1 MANLQGYGTN
11 SVGNMLNHYTR
22 HAGDP
27 EQTKYRYANQDIDQT
42 RTHLNYAIFAR
53 DDPAAFVQSKIDEVD
68 VKPKGG
74 DKATNVISDWVITL
88 PKNPALIGREREF
101 FQTAYDYMLKT
112 VPEKLIV
119 GAWVHMDENQP
130 HMHFCFCPMVHTA
143 VMTNDKSRP
152 LLDAQGQV
160 KRDKKGTPRYER
172 VQVRDAAGKP
182 VYRSSFGQT
191 KVYTRARMKKFH
203 PDLEKAMEGHFGF
216 KVGIELEDKGEKL
229 LSDLKQPDYIKAKE
243 TMSRQQSRIR
253 ALEAKEV
260 ETRGKLG
267 ALTDEVEKKRSQS
280 ADIDFEIGV
289 KTGELDDLQDEVEQK
304 IELRDEVGENLK
316 REQRRLESVR
326 RTAGR
331 FEEDV
336 EELEAIASL
345 AERFDHAGR
354 FEKRGTLDEIA
365 ARCDGLRGRV
375 SQFVEEVREA
385 VGRLG
390 LAIADLTR
398 RLGPRSARMTTKA
411 LKRDLAALE
420 RDYGEDDDRSPK
432 ARAAEAQR
440 AARARD
446 VNRDDRPPQRSW
458 SQSR

>member
-53 DDPAAFVQSKIDEVD
+53 DDPAAFVQSKIDGVD

-101 FQTAYDYMLKT
+101 FQTAYDHMLKT

-130 HMHFCFCPMVHTA
+130 HMHFCFCPVVHTA

-267 ALTDEVEKKRSQS
+267 ALTDGVEKKRSQS
-280 ADIDFEIGV
+280 ADIDLEIGG
-289 KTGELDDLQDEVEQK
+289 KTGELDDLRNEIEQK
-304 IELRDEVGENLK
+304 ILDLAAAKAECEAVS
-316 REQRRLESVR
+316 QRLECLRQRADGVARDIGELQPIATEVR
-326 RTAGR
+326 GWEAAGKAER
-331 FEEDV
+331 GAILDNIVVKCDGLASRIRAGVAGIRIKV
-336 EELEAIASL
+336 EELRNRISRPLECLMRREQPRQQSL
-345 AERFDHAGR
+345 NDV
-354 FEKRGTLDEIA
+354 
-365 ARCDGLRGRV
+365 LR
-375 SQFVEEVREA
+375 
-385 VGRLG
+385 
-390 LAIADLTR
+390 D
-398 RLGPRSARMTTKA
+398 
-411 LKRDLAALE
+411 
-420 RDYGEDDDRSPK
+420 
-432 ARAAEAQR
+432 AQR
-440 AARARD
+440 AADAWNRDHAAPQRTYRGRAR
-446 VNRDDRPPQRSW
+446 
-458 SQSR
+458 

>member
-1 MANLQGYGTN
+1 
-11 SVGNMLNHYTR
+11 MLNHYTR
-22 HAGDP
+22 HAGVP

-53 DDPAAFVQSKIDEVD
+53 DDPAAFVQSKIDGVD

-88 PKNPALIGREREF
+88 PKNPALTGREREF
-101 FQTAYDYMLKT
+101 FQTAYDHMLET
-112 VPEKLIV
+112 VPEKLVV

-130 HMHFCFCPMVHTA
+130 HMHFCFCPVVHTA

-243 TMSRQQSRIR
+243 TISRQQSRIR

-280 ADIDFEIGV
+280 ADIDLEIGG
-289 KTGELDDLQDEVEQK
+289 KTGELDDLRNEIEQK
-304 IELRDEVGENLK
+304 ILDLVAAKAECEAVSQRLECLRQRADGVARDVAELRPIAAEVRGWEAAGKAERGAILDNIAVKCDGLAS
-316 REQRRLESVR
+316 RI
-326 RTAGR
+326 RTAVAGIR
-331 FEEDV
+331 LKV
-336 EELEAIASL
+336 EEL
-345 AERFDHAGR
+345 AERIAAPVRYAQRKSEPRQQG
-354 FEKRGTLDEIA
+354 LDEVMA
-365 ARCDGLRGRV
+365 
-375 SQFVEEVREA
+375 Q
-385 VGRLG
+385 
-390 LAIADLTR
+390 
-398 RLGPRSARMTTKA
+398 
-411 LKRDLAALE
+411 
-420 RDYGEDDDRSPK
+420 
-432 ARAAEAQR
+432 ARAAADARNRDHAAPQR
-440 AARARD
+440 TYRGRAR
-446 VNRDDRPPQRSW
+446 
-458 SQSR
+458 

>member
-101 FQTAYDYMLKT
+101 FQTAYDHMLKT

-130 HMHFCFCPMVHTA
+130 HMHFCFCPIVHTA

-182 VYRSSFGQT
+182 LYRSSFGQT

-280 ADIDFEIGV
+280 ADIDLEIGG
-289 KTGELDDLQDEVEQK
+289 KTGHLDDLQNEIEQK
-304 IELRDEVGENLK
+304 ILDLAAAKAECEAVS
-316 REQRRLESVR
+316 QRLESLRQREREV
-326 RTAGR
+326 AG
-331 FEEDV
+331 DV
-336 EELEAIASL
+336 AELRPIAAEIGRWEAADR
-345 AERFDHAGR
+345 A
-354 FEKRGTLDEIA
+354 EKRAILDSIADGCSALRERIQRRVERLGKRIEEVGARVRALREKVMPSTRKLKRGLKEKQESLDEMMDW
-365 ARCDGLRGRV
+365 ARKSAGSFGRE
-375 SQFVEEVREA
+375 SA
-385 VGRLG
+385 P
-390 LAIADLTR
+390 TR
-398 RLGPRSARMTTKA
+398 S
-411 LKRDLAALE
+411 
-420 RDYGEDDDRSPK
+420 
-432 ARAAEAQR
+432 
-440 AARARD
+440 
-446 VNRDDRPPQRSW
+446 RP
-458 SQSR
+458 QSR

>member
-101 FQTAYDYMLKT
+101 FQTAYDHMLKT

-152 LLDAQGQV
+152 LLDARGQV

-280 ADIDFEIGV
+280 ADIDLEIGG
-289 KTGELDDLQDEVEQK
+289 KTGELDDLRNEIEQK
-304 IELRDEVGENLK
+304 ILDLAAAKAECEAVS
-316 REQRRLESVR
+316 QRLESLRQREREVAGDVAELRSIAAEVR
-326 RTAGR
+326 GWEAAGKAER
-331 FEEDV
+331 GAILDRIAAQCDGLASRIRAGVAGIRLKV
-336 EELEAIASL
+336 EELRSRISRPLEYLMRREQPRQQSL
-345 AERFDHAGR
+345 NDV
-354 FEKRGTLDEIA
+354 
-365 ARCDGLRGRV
+365 LR
-375 SQFVEEVREA
+375 
-385 VGRLG
+385 
-390 LAIADLTR
+390 D
-398 RLGPRSARMTTKA
+398 
-411 LKRDLAALE
+411 
-420 RDYGEDDDRSPK
+420 
-432 ARAAEAQR
+432 AQR
-440 AARARD
+440 AADAWNRDHAAPQRTYRGRAR
-446 VNRDDRPPQRSW
+446 
-458 SQSR
+458 

>member
-27 EQTKYRYANQDIDQT
+27 EQTRYRYANQDIDPA

-88 PKNPALIGREREF
+88 PKNPALKGREREF
-101 FQTAYDYMLKT
+101 FQTAYDHMLKT
-112 VPEKLIV
+112 VPEELVV

-130 HMHFCFCPMVHTA
+130 HMHFCFCPKVKTA

-152 LLDAQGQV
+152 LLDAQGRV

-172 VQVRDAAGKP
+172 VQVRDSDGKP

-191 KVYTRARMKKFH
+191 KVYTQARMKKFH

-243 TMSRQQSRIR
+243 TISRQQSRIR

-280 ADIDFEIGV
+280 ADIDLEI
-289 KTGELDDLQDEVEQK
+289 EQK
-304 IELRDEVGENLK
+304 ILDLVAAKAECEAVS
-316 REQRRLESVR
+316 QRLESLRQREREVAGDVAELRPIAAEIGRWEAADRAGKRAILDSIADGCSALRERIQGRVERLGKRIEEVGARVR
-326 RTAGR
+326 ALREKVMPSTRKLKRGLKEKQESLDEVMDWARKTAGSFGHESAPTR
-331 FEEDV
+331 
-336 EELEAIASL
+336 S
-345 AERFDHAGR
+345 
-354 FEKRGTLDEIA
+354 RG
-365 ARCDGLRGRV
+365 
-375 SQFVEEVREA
+375 
-385 VGRLG
+385 
-390 LAIADLTR
+390 
-398 RLGPRSARMTTKA
+398 
-411 LKRDLAALE
+411 
-420 RDYGEDDDRSPK
+420 
-432 ARAAEAQR
+432 
-440 AARARD
+440 
-446 VNRDDRPPQRSW
+446 
-458 SQSR
+458 QSR

>member
-1 MANLQGYGTN
+1 
-11 SVGNMLNHYTR
+11 MLNHYTR

-101 FQTAYDYMLKT
+101 FQTAYDHMLKT

-260 ETRGKLG
+260 ETRGELG
-267 ALTDEVEKKRSQS
+267 AVTEQVDEKRAQAAEIDRRIAEKM
-280 ADIDFEIGV
+280 AEIDRLDGEIGE
-289 KTGELDDLQDEVEQK
+289 KL
-304 IELRDEVGENLK
+304 ELRNEVGDEIQ
-316 REQRRLESVR
+316 RESARLESLR
-326 RTAGR
+326 RGTRAVAR
-331 FEEDV
+331 DV
-336 EELEAIASL
+336 EELRPVAAEIGRWEAAGR
-345 AERFDHAGR
+345 AER
-354 FEKRGTLDEIA
+354 GTILDSIT
-365 ARCDGLRGRV
+365 ARCAG
-375 SQFVEEVREA
+375 
-385 VGRLG
+385 
-390 LAIADLTR
+390 
-398 RLGPRSARMTTKA
+398 
-411 LKRDLAALE
+411 AA
-420 RDYGEDDDRSPK
+420 
-432 ARAAEAQR
+432 R
-440 AARARD
+440 AARAAIEELRD
-446 VNRDDRPPQRSW
+446 RIWALMRPKKAQRTERSLDDVMREATEVARASSALSRNHVAPTNSRQRG
-458 SQSR
+458 QAR

>member
-101 FQTAYDYMLKT
+101 FQTAYDHMLKT

-119 GAWVHMDENQP
+119 GAWVHLDENQP

-152 LLDAQGQV
+152 FLDAQGQV

-280 ADIDFEIGV
+280 ADIDLEIGG
-289 KTGELDDLQDEVEQK
+289 KTGELDDLRNEIEQK
-304 IELRDEVGENLK
+304 ILDLAAAKAECEAVS
-316 REQRRLESVR
+316 QRLESLRQREREVAGDVAELRPIAAEIGRWEAADRAGKRAILDSIADGCSVLRERIQGRVERLGKRIEEIGARVR
-326 RTAGR
+326 ALREKVMPSTR
-331 FEEDV
+331 K
-336 EELEAIASL
+336 L
-345 AERFDHAGR
+345 
-354 FEKRGTLDEIA
+354 KRGLKEKQESLDEMMDW
-365 ARCDGLRGRV
+365 ARKSAGSFGHE
-375 SQFVEEVREA
+375 SA
-385 VGRLG
+385 P
-390 LAIADLTR
+390 TR
-398 RLGPRSARMTTKA
+398 S
-411 LKRDLAALE
+411 
-420 RDYGEDDDRSPK
+420 
-432 ARAAEAQR
+432 
-440 AARARD
+440 
-446 VNRDDRPPQRSW
+446 RP
-458 SQSR
+458 QSR

>member
-53 DDPAAFVQSKIDEVD
+53 DDPAAFVQSKIDKVD

-101 FQTAYDYMLKT
+101 FQTAYDHMLKT

-172 VQVRDAAGKP
+172 VQVRDATGKP

-260 ETRGKLG
+260 ETRAKLG
-267 ALTDEVEKKRSQS
+267 AVTEQVDEKRAQAAEIDRRIAEKMAELDRL
-280 ADIDFEIGV
+280 DGEIGE
-289 KTGELDDLQDEVEQK
+289 KL
-304 IELRDEVGENLK
+304 ELRNEVGDEIQ
-316 REQRRLESVR
+316 RESARLESLR
-326 RTAGR
+326 RGTRAVAR
-331 FEEDV
+331 DV
-336 EELEAIASL
+336 EELRPVAVEIGRWEAAGR
-345 AERFDHAGR
+345 AER
-354 FEKRGTLDEIA
+354 GTILDSIT
-365 ARCDGLRGRV
+365 ARCAG
-375 SQFVEEVREA
+375 
-385 VGRLG
+385 
-390 LAIADLTR
+390 
-398 RLGPRSARMTTKA
+398 
-411 LKRDLAALE
+411 AA
-420 RDYGEDDDRSPK
+420 
-432 ARAAEAQR
+432 R
-440 AARARD
+440 AARAAIEEIGARVRALREKVMPSTRKLKRGLKEKQESLD
-446 VNRDDRPPQRSW
+446 EMMDWVRKSAVSFGHESAPTRSRP
-458 SQSR
+458 QSR

>member
-101 FQTAYDYMLKT
+101 FQTAYDHMLKT

-280 ADIDFEIGV
+280 ADIDLEIGG
-289 KTGELDDLQDEVEQK
+289 KTGELDDLRNEIEQK
-304 IELRDEVGENLK
+304 ILDLAAAKAECEAVS
-316 REQRRLESVR
+316 QRLECLRQRADGVARDIGELQPIATEVR
-326 RTAGR
+326 GWEAAGK
-331 FEEDV
+331 
-336 EELEAIASL
+336 
-345 AERFDHAGR
+345 AERGAI
-354 FEKRGTLDEIA
+354 LDNIVV
-365 ARCDGLRGRV
+365 RCDGLASRIRAGVAGMRIK
-375 SQFVEEVREA
+375 VEELRSRISRPLEYLMRREQ
-385 VGRLG
+385 
-390 LAIADLTR
+390 
-398 RLGPRSARMTTKA
+398 PRQQS
-411 LKRDLAALE
+411 LNDVLRD
-420 RDYGEDDDRSPK
+420 
-432 ARAAEAQR
+432 AQR
-440 AARARD
+440 AADAWNRDHAAPQRTYRGRAR
-446 VNRDDRPPQRSW
+446 
-458 SQSR
+458 

>member
-27 EQTKYRYANQDIDQT
+27 EQTRYRYANQDIDPA

-88 PKNPALIGREREF
+88 PKNPALKGREREF
-101 FQTAYDYMLKT
+101 FQTAYDHMLKT
-112 VPEKLIV
+112 VPEELVV

-130 HMHFCFCPMVHTA
+130 HMHFCFCPKVKTA

-152 LLDAQGQV
+152 LLDAQGRV

-172 VQVRDAAGKP
+172 VQVRDSDGKP

-243 TMSRQQSRIR
+243 TMSRQQRRIR

-280 ADIDFEIGV
+280 ADIDLKIGE
-289 KTGELDDLQDEVEQK
+289 KTGELDGLRDEIEQK
-304 IELRDEVGENLK
+304 ILDLAAAKAECEAVS
-316 REQRRLESVR
+316 QRLESLRQREREV
-326 RTAGR
+326 AGDVAELR
-331 FEEDV
+331 PIAAEIGRWEAADRAGKRAILDNIVVKCDGLASRIRAGVAGMRIKV
-336 EELEAIASL
+336 EELRSRISRPLEYLMRREQPRQQSL
-345 AERFDHAGR
+345 NDV
-354 FEKRGTLDEIA
+354 
-365 ARCDGLRGRV
+365 LRD
-375 SQFVEEVREA
+375 S
-385 VGRLG
+385 
-390 LAIADLTR
+390 
-398 RLGPRSARMTTKA
+398 
-411 LKRDLAALE
+411 
-420 RDYGEDDDRSPK
+420 
-432 ARAAEAQR
+432 QR
-440 AARARD
+440 AADAWNRDHAAPQRTYRGRAR
-446 VNRDDRPPQRSW
+446 
-458 SQSR
+458 

>member
-1 MANLQGYGTN
+1 M
-11 SVGNMLNHYTR
+11 GNMLNHYTR

-101 FQTAYDYMLKT
+101 FQTAYDHMLKT

-152 LLDAQGQV
+152 LLDAQGRV

-260 ETRGKLG
+260 ETRAKLG
-267 ALTDEVEKKRSQS
+267 AVTEQVDEKRAQAAEIDRRIAEKM
-280 ADIDFEIGV
+280 AEIDRLDGEIGE
-289 KTGELDDLQDEVEQK
+289 KL
-304 IELRDEVGENLK
+304 ELRNEVGDEIQ
-316 REQRRLESVR
+316 RESARLESLR
-326 RTAGR
+326 RGTRAVAR
-331 FEEDV
+331 DV
-336 EELEAIASL
+336 EELRPIAAEVRRYEGAGR
-345 AERFDHAGR
+345 AER
-354 FEKRGTLDEIA
+354 GTILDSIA
-365 ARCDGLRGRV
+365 ARCAG
-375 SQFVEEVREA
+375 
-385 VGRLG
+385 
-390 LAIADLTR
+390 
-398 RLGPRSARMTTKA
+398 
-411 LKRDLAALE
+411 AA
-420 RDYGEDDDRSPK
+420 
-432 ARAAEAQR
+432 R
-440 AARARD
+440 AARAAIEELG
-446 VNRDDRPPQRSW
+446 DRIWALMRPRKAKTEQRSLDDVMREATEVARAAKAL
-458 SQSR
+458 SRNHVAPTNSRQRGQAR

>member
-53 DDPAAFVQSKIDEVD
+53 DDPTAFVQSKIDGVD

-101 FQTAYDYMLKT
+101 FQTAYDHMLET

-130 HMHFCFCPMVHTA
+130 HMHFCFCPVVHTA

-243 TMSRQQSRIR
+243 AMSRQQSRIR

-280 ADIDFEIGV
+280 ADIDLEIGG
-289 KTGELDDLQDEVEQK
+289 KTGELDDLRNEIERK
-304 IELRDEVGENLK
+304 ILDLAAAKAECEAVS
-316 REQRRLESVR
+316 QRLECLRQRADGVARDVAELEPIAADVR
-326 RTAGR
+326 RFEGAGR
-331 FEEDV
+331 
-336 EELEAIASL
+336 
-345 AERFDHAGR
+345 AERGAI
-354 FEKRGTLDEIA
+354 LDSIA

-375 SQFVEEVREA
+375 EHVIEGIRGA
-385 VGRLG
+385 VGRLEV
-390 LAIADLTR
+390 AIADLAR
-398 RLGPRSARMTTKA
+398 KLAPRSARMTTRA

-420 RDYGEDDDRSPK
+420 KDMSPVTLASE
-432 ARAAEAQR
+432 ARE
-440 AARARD
+440 AARASNSRRGN
-446 VNRDDRPPQRSW
+446 VPQRDRG
-458 SQSR
+458 QSR

>member
-101 FQTAYDYMLKT
+101 FQTAYDHMLKT

-280 ADIDFEIGV
+280 ADIDLEIGG
-289 KTGELDDLQDEVEQK
+289 KTGELDDLRNEIEQK
-304 IELRDEVGENLK
+304 ILDLAAAKAECEAVS
-316 REQRRLESVR
+316 QRLESLRQREREVAGDVAELRPIATEVR
-326 RTAGR
+326 GWEAAGKAER
-331 FEEDV
+331 GAILDNIVVKCDGLASRIRARVAGIRIKV
-336 EELEAIASL
+336 EELRSRISRPLEYLMRRKQPRQQSL
-345 AERFDHAGR
+345 NDV
-354 FEKRGTLDEIA
+354 
-365 ARCDGLRGRV
+365 LR
-375 SQFVEEVREA
+375 
-385 VGRLG
+385 
-390 LAIADLTR
+390 D
-398 RLGPRSARMTTKA
+398 
-411 LKRDLAALE
+411 
-420 RDYGEDDDRSPK
+420 
-432 ARAAEAQR
+432 AQR
-440 AARARD
+440 AGDAWNRDHAAPQRTYRGRAR
-446 VNRDDRPPQRSW
+446 
-458 SQSR
+458 

>member
-1 MANLQGYGTN
+1 MANLQGYGTT

-27 EQTKYRYANQDIDQT
+27 NQTKYRYANQDIDPV
-42 RTHLNYAIFAR
+42 RTHLNYAIFTR

-74 DKATNVISDWVITL
+74 EKATNVISDWVITL
-88 PKNPALIGREREF
+88 PKNPALKGREQEF
-101 FQTAYDYMLKT
+101 FQAAYDHMLKT
-112 VPEKLIV
+112 VPERLVV

-130 HMHFCFCPMVHTA
+130 HMHFCFCPMVKTA

-152 LLDAQGQV
+152 LLDAHGRV

-243 TMSRQQSRIR
+243 TMARQQRKIR

-267 ALTDEVEKKRSQS
+267 ALTDEVEEKRSQA
-280 ADIDFEIGV
+280 ADIGLEVDE
-289 KTGELDDLQDEVEQK
+289 KTIELDGLQDEIEQK
-304 IELRDEVGENLK
+304 ILDLANAKAECEAVS
-316 REQRRLESVR
+316 QRLESLRQREGELAGDVAALRPIAAEIGRWEAADRAGKREILDSIAQGCGALRERIQGRVERLGRRIEEVGARVR
-326 RTAGR
+326 ALREKVMPSTR
-331 FEEDV
+331 K
-336 EELEAIASL
+336 L
-345 AERFDHAGR
+345 
-354 FEKRGTLDEIA
+354 KRGLKEKQESLDEMMDWA
-365 ARCDGLRGRV
+365 KKSAGSFGPER
-375 SQFVEEVREA
+375 
-385 VGRLG
+385 
-390 LAIADLTR
+390 TR
-398 RLGPRSARMTTKA
+398 PRS
-411 LKRDLAALE
+411 
-420 RDYGEDDDRSPK
+420 
-432 ARAAEAQR
+432 
-440 AARARD
+440 
-446 VNRDDRPPQRSW
+446 
-458 SQSR
+458 

>member
-1 MANLQGYGTN
+1 
-11 SVGNMLNHYTR
+11 MLNHYTR

-53 DDPAAFVQSKIDEVD
+53 DDPAAFVQSKIDGVD

-101 FQTAYDYMLKT
+101 FQTAYDHMLET

-119 GAWVHMDENQP
+119 GAWVHMDESQP

-191 KVYTRARMKKFH
+191 KVYTRARMKRFH

-280 ADIDFEIGV
+280 ADIDLEIGG
-289 KTGELDDLQDEVEQK
+289 KTGELDDLQNEIGQK
-304 IELRDEVGENLK
+304 ILDLVAAKAECEAVS
-316 REQRRLESVR
+316 QRLESLR
-326 RTAGR
+326 RREREVAGDVAELR
-331 FEEDV
+331 PIAAEIGRWEAAGKAERGAILDRIAAQCDGLASRIRAGVAGIRLKV
-336 EELEAIASL
+336 EELRSRISRPLEYLMRIAQPRQQSL
-345 AERFDHAGR
+345 NDV
-354 FEKRGTLDEIA
+354 
-365 ARCDGLRGRV
+365 LR
-375 SQFVEEVREA
+375 
-385 VGRLG
+385 
-390 LAIADLTR
+390 D
-398 RLGPRSARMTTKA
+398 
-411 LKRDLAALE
+411 
-420 RDYGEDDDRSPK
+420 
-432 ARAAEAQR
+432 AQR
-440 AARARD
+440 AADAWNRDHAAPQRTYRGRAR
-446 VNRDDRPPQRSW
+446 
-458 SQSR
+458 

>member
-1 MANLQGYGTN
+1 MANLQGYGTG

-27 EQTKYRYANQDIDQT
+27 EQTRYRYANQDIDPA

-53 DDPAAFVQSKIDEVD
+53 EDPAAFVQSKIDGAD

-88 PKNPALIGREREF
+88 PKNPALKGREREF
-101 FQTAYDYMLKT
+101 FQTAYDHMLKT
-112 VPEKLIV
+112 VPERIVV

-130 HMHFCFCPMVHTA
+130 HMHFCFCPMVRTA

-152 LLDAQGQV
+152 LLDAQGRV

-182 VYRSSFGQT
+182 VYRSSFGQS
-191 KVYTRARMKKFH
+191 KVYTRARMKRFH

-243 TMSRQQSRIR
+243 TMARQQRKIR

-267 ALTDEVEKKRSQS
+267 ALTDEVEEKRSQA
-280 ADIDFEIGV
+280 ADIGLKVDE
-289 KTGELDDLQDEVEQK
+289 KTIELDG
-304 IELRDEVGENLK
+304 LRDEI
-316 REQRRLESVR
+316 EQKALDLAAAKAECEAVSQRLESLRQREGELAGDVAALRPIAAEIGRWEAADRAGKREILDSIAQGCGALRERIQGRVERLGRRIEEVGARVR
-326 RTAGR
+326 ALREKVMPSTR
-331 FEEDV
+331 K
-336 EELEAIASL
+336 L
-345 AERFDHAGR
+345 
-354 FEKRGTLDEIA
+354 KRGLKEKQESLDEMKDW
-365 ARCDGLRGRV
+365 ARKSAGSFGPER
-375 SQFVEEVREA
+375 
-385 VGRLG
+385 
-390 LAIADLTR
+390 TR
-398 RLGPRSARMTTKA
+398 PRSQ
-411 LKRDLAALE
+411 
-420 RDYGEDDDRSPK
+420 G
-432 ARAAEAQR
+432 
-440 AARARD
+440 
-446 VNRDDRPPQRSW
+446 
-458 SQSR
+458 QSR

>member
-22 HAGDP
+22 HTADP

-101 FQTAYDYMLKT
+101 FQTAYDHMLKT

-152 LLDAQGQV
+152 LLDAQGRV

-243 TMSRQQSRIR
+243 TMSRQQRRIR

-280 ADIDFEIGV
+280 ADIDLEIGG
-289 KTGELDDLQDEVEQK
+289 KTDELDDLQNEIEQK
-304 IELRDEVGENLK
+304 ILDLAAAKAECEAVS
-316 REQRRLESVR
+316 QRLESLRQREREVAGDVAELEPIAADVR
-326 RTAGR
+326 RFEGAGR
-331 FEEDV
+331 
-336 EELEAIASL
+336 
-345 AERFDHAGR
+345 AERGAI
-354 FEKRGTLDEIA
+354 LDSIA
-365 ARCDGLRGRV
+365 ARCAG
-375 SQFVEEVREA
+375 
-385 VGRLG
+385 
-390 LAIADLTR
+390 
-398 RLGPRSARMTTKA
+398 
-411 LKRDLAALE
+411 AA
-420 RDYGEDDDRSPK
+420 
-432 ARAAEAQR
+432 R
-440 AARARD
+440 AARAAIEELGDRIWALMRPKKAQRTVGD
-446 VNRDDRPPQRSW
+446 VMREATEVARAAKAL
-458 SQSR
+458 SRNHIAPTNSGPRGQAR

>member
-101 FQTAYDYMLKT
+101 FQTAYDHMLKT

-130 HMHFCFCPMVHTA
+130 HMHFCFCPIVHTA

-280 ADIDFEIGV
+280 ADIDLEIGG
-289 KTGELDDLQDEVEQK
+289 KTGELDDLRNEIEQK
-304 IELRDEVGENLK
+304 ILDLAAAKAECEAVS
-316 REQRRLESVR
+316 QRLESLRQREREVAGDVAELRPIAAEVR
-326 RTAGR
+326 GWEAAGKAER
-331 FEEDV
+331 GAILDRIAAQCDGLASRIRAGVAGIRLKV
-336 EELEAIASL
+336 EELRSRISRPLEYLMRREQPRQQSL
-345 AERFDHAGR
+345 NDV
-354 FEKRGTLDEIA
+354 
-365 ARCDGLRGRV
+365 LR
-375 SQFVEEVREA
+375 
-385 VGRLG
+385 
-390 LAIADLTR
+390 D
-398 RLGPRSARMTTKA
+398 
-411 LKRDLAALE
+411 
-420 RDYGEDDDRSPK
+420 
-432 ARAAEAQR
+432 AQR
-440 AARARD
+440 AADAWNRDHAAPQRTYRGRAR
-446 VNRDDRPPQRSW
+446 
-458 SQSR
+458 

>member
-101 FQTAYDYMLKT
+101 FQTAYDHMLKT

-280 ADIDFEIGV
+280 ADIDLEIGG
-289 KTGELDDLQDEVEQK
+289 KTGELDDLQNEIEQK
-304 IELRDEVGENLK
+304 ILDLAAAKAECEAVS
-316 REQRRLESVR
+316 QRLESLRQREREV
-326 RTAGR
+326 AG
-331 FEEDV
+331 DV
-336 EELEAIASL
+336 AELRPIAAEIGRWEAADR
-345 AERFDHAGR
+345 A
-354 FEKRGTLDEIA
+354 EKRAILDSIADGCSALRERIQGRVERLGKRIEEVGARVRALREKVMPSTRKLKRGLKEKQESLDEMMDW
-365 ARCDGLRGRV
+365 ARKSAGSFGRE
-375 SQFVEEVREA
+375 SA
-385 VGRLG
+385 P
-390 LAIADLTR
+390 TR
-398 RLGPRSARMTTKA
+398 S
-411 LKRDLAALE
+411 
-420 RDYGEDDDRSPK
+420 
-432 ARAAEAQR
+432 
-440 AARARD
+440 
-446 VNRDDRPPQRSW
+446 RP
-458 SQSR
+458 QSR

>member
-1 MANLQGYGTN
+1 
-11 SVGNMLNHYTR
+11 MLNHYTR

-53 DDPAAFVQSKIDEVD
+53 DDPAAFVQSKIDGVD

-88 PKNPALIGREREF
+88 PKNPALTGREREF
-101 FQTAYDYMLKT
+101 FQTAYDHMLET
-112 VPEKLIV
+112 VPEKLVV

-130 HMHFCFCPMVHTA
+130 HMHFCFCPVVHTA

-243 TMSRQQSRIR
+243 TISRQQSRIR

-280 ADIDFEIGV
+280 ADIDLEIGG
-289 KTGELDDLQDEVEQK
+289 KTGELDDLRNEIEQK
-304 IELRDEVGENLK
+304 ILDLVAAKAECEAVS
-316 REQRRLESVR
+316 QRLESVR

-354 FEKRGTLDEIA
+354 FEKRGMLDEIA

-420 RDYGEDDDRSPK
+420 RDYGEDDDRSLK

-446 VNRDDRPPQRSW
+446 ANRDDRPPQRSW